1 VAPARALTVVA
12 HRVVVHPV
20 DPQVRLLRQAA
31 QIIDHGGV
39 AALPTDSCY
48 ALVCHLDDKAAADRL
63 RQIRRVDE
71 RHHLTLLC
79 RDLSEIAAYAKVDNA
94 QYHLL
99 RQATPGPYT
108 FIFEATR
115 EVPRR
120 LSHPSRKTIGI
131 RIPDH
136 PVALGLLDV
145 LGQALLSTTLLLP
158 GDELPLCDG
167 EYILERLD
175 NDIDVVDG
183 GACGVEPTTVI
194 DLSGREAVVLR
205 HGRGALDTIGL
216 A

>member
-1 VAPARALTVVA
+1 MAQRL
-12 HRVVVHPV
+12 VVHPV
-20 DPQVRLLRQAA
+20 DPQLRLLRQAA
-31 QIIDHGGV
+31 QLIDHGGV

-48 ALVCHLDDKAAADRL
+48 ALVCHLDDKASADRL
-63 RQIRRVDE
+63 RHIRRVDE

-99 RQATPGPYT
+99 REATPGPYT

-120 LSHPSRKTIGI
+120 VSHPSRKTIGI

-158 GDELPLCDG
+158 GDELPLSDG
-167 EYILERLD
+167 DHILERLD
-175 NDIDVVDG
+175 HDIDVIVDG
-183 GACGVEPTTVI
+183 GPCGVQPTTVV
-194 DLSGREAVVLR
+194 DLSGREAVVVRL
-205 HGRGALDTIGL
+205 GRGSLEAIGL

>member
-1 VAPARALTVVA
+1 MVQRL
-12 HRVVVHPV
+12 VVHPV
-20 DPQVRLLRQAA
+20 DPQVRVLRQAA

-79 RDLSEIAAYAKVDNA
+79 RDLSEIAAYARVNDV
-94 QYHLL
+94 QYRLL
-99 RQATPGPYT
+99 RLATPGPYT

-120 LSHPSRKTIGI
+120 VSHPSRKTIGI

-167 EYILERLD
+167 EHIVERLEH
-175 NDIDVVDG
+175 DIDVVLDG
-183 GACGVEPTTVI
+183 GPSGVTPTTVI
-194 DLSGREAVVLR
+194 DLTGREAVVVR
-205 HGRGALDTIGL
+205 QGRGSLEAIGL
-216 A
+216 S

>member
-1 VAPARALTVVA
+1 MAQRL
-12 HRVVVHPV
+12 VVHPV

-63 RQIRRVDE
+63 RHIRRIDE

-99 RQATPGPYT
+99 RPATPGPYT

-120 LSHPSRKTIGI
+120 VSHPSRKTIGI

-158 GDELPLCDG
+158 GDELPLSDG
-167 EYILERLD
+167 DHILERLD
-175 NDIDVVDG
+175 HDIDVIVDG
-183 GACGVEPTTVI
+183 GACGIQPTTVI
-194 DLSGREAVVLR
+194 DLSGREAVVVRL
-205 HGRGALDTIGL
+205 GRGSLDAIGL